1 MYDDAGGEDGDD
13 PDDRSSDGEGL
24 QLDIDC
30 ATPREIPVTYSRDDV
45 DVDVVSP
52 VPFPS
57 PGLSP
62 GDSARRRPE
71 RKSYGDG
78 SNSNQLSH
86 LAPSAWRR
94 EEGDDER
101 MRKNTNSLESKRKIA
116 RMKALA
122 MKERASSALAA
133 KADKAR
139 ERVHRLRA
147 QRERRPDGMEITTG
161 SGSGVIE
168 AVSQVSNDR
177 EASEGT
183 EGTEGSDRVRGGTD
197 ATPRKHRFQSKVLSQ
212 IAGAKSKNRHGH
224 AGSRSV
230 ATAASAVSS
239 MRDKASSALSQKAQR
254 ARERTVGMVVAG
266 SPLVRARERKHAAGT
281 NGNSSATFRR
291 DDVVSLL
298 SMEDSVGGAL
308 APSECGG
315 EPSEGPYV
323 AGAILPAMGPVASS
337 VVIFDAPGALVSP
350 PSSFASFASPPPPSA
365 HRPSECID
373 RNGFLVSP
381 AASVDGDGDV
391 DGDHYGSEDNSF
403 DPNSFLFLSPLSTA
417 DMDDPDYGMPDLLS
431 RSNGRNADAFDA
443 EALDA
448 VAGAVDDGAVAG
460 ADGPGATTAS
470 GRSGG
475 YSSRLMP
482 RLPPSPRLLP
492 PSGKRMMR
500 KAKGAA
506 RRGNGGYRKNPVG
519 VAPRRESGP
528 PPLGHRTSSF

>member
-1 MYDDAGGEDGDD
+1 M
-13 PDDRSSDGEGL
+13 
-24 QLDIDC
+24 
-30 ATPREIPVTYSRDDV
+30 
-45 DVDVVSP
+45 
-52 VPFPS
+52 
-57 PGLSP
+57 
-62 GDSARRRPE
+62 
-71 RKSYGDG
+71 
-78 SNSNQLSH
+78 
-86 LAPSAWRR
+86 
-94 EEGDDER
+94 
-101 MRKNTNSLESKRKIA
+101 
-116 RMKALA
+116 
-122 MKERASSALAA
+122 
-133 KADKAR
+133 
-139 ERVHRLRA
+139 
-147 QRERRPDGMEITTG
+147 
-161 SGSGVIE
+161 
-168 AVSQVSNDR
+168 
-177 EASEGT
+177 
-183 EGTEGSDRVRGGTD
+183 
-197 ATPRKHRFQSKVLSQ
+197 
-212 IAGAKSKNRHGH
+212 
-224 AGSRSV
+224 

-298 SMEDSVGGAL
+298 SMEDSVGAL

-315 EPSEGPYV
+315 EPSEGPPAPPAPGAGFSPYV
-323 AGAILPAMGPVASS
+323 AGAILPATGPVASP
-337 VVIFDAPGALVSP
+337 VVIFNAPGAPVSP
-350 PSSFASFASPPPPSA
+350 PSSVASPPPPSA

-381 AASVDGDGDV
+381 TASVNGDV
-391 DGDHYGSEDNSF
+391 DGDHRSEDLF

-448 VAGAVDDGAVAG
+448 VAGA
-460 ADGPGATTAS
+460 DGPGATAPS

-475 YSSRLMP
+475 YSSRPMP

-506 RRGNGGYRKNPVG
+506 RRGGG
-519 VAPRRESGP
+519 RR
-528 PPLGHRTSSF
+528 